1 MTGTIVNVALILF
14 GGLFFHFRKRE
25 LSVENQQLTR
35 LVIVGLV
42 LYSGFRMLWSG
53 LSGGPLHEIG
63 QLGIVFVAMS
73 LGRILGSVLKIQSG
87 LNHMAVFAKQEL
99 TRSTERGSNTKSG
112 FLVAT
117 GLFCVTPLAVI
128 GGILEGTNGDYH
140 PLVIKAMMDGMAT
153 ISFARTFGL
162 SVILSAIPVLALQ
175 GTITL
180 ITKSIFLSVGNPE
193 AIGALTATAGC
204 LIFSVILLVFGIQK
218 IKLGDYLPS
227 LILAPLLAQL
237 WW

>member
-1 MTGTIVNVALILF
+1 
-14 GGLFFHFRKRE
+14 
-25 LSVENQQLTR
+25 
-35 LVIVGLV
+35 
-42 LYSGFRMLWSG
+42 
-53 LSGGPLHEIG
+53 
-63 QLGIVFVAMS
+63 
-73 LGRILGSVLKIQSG
+73 
-87 LNHMAVFAKQEL
+87 
-99 TRSTERGSNTKSG
+99 
-112 FLVAT
+112 
-117 GLFCVTPLAVI
+117 
-128 GGILEGTNGDYH
+128 
-140 PLVIKAMMDGMAT
+140 MDGMAA

-180 ITKSIFLSVGNPE
+180 ITKSIFLSFGNPE
-193 AIGALTATAGC
+193 AIGALTATSGC